1 MPESYLQQN
10 LSQSQTLAPQMRK
23 SLEILQ
29 ASSMELSQIITQALE
44 NNPVLEDATESV
56 SLDELS
62 GDPEENDHLES
73 LNETDDDWRDRSIMD
88 GSIQP
93 WTQDD
98 EERRQHLY
106 DSMVAPVTLQQHL
119 QQQLDLSMV
128 GARISKAAEA
138 IIGNLDERGFLD
150 MPLRDLGIRLQID
163 PDDLDQA
170 LSLVQSFDPAG
181 VGASDIRDCLM
192 LQLERQGRTES
203 IEYRIVRDHLE
214 NLARKRLPQIAKALG
229 TSVERI
235 SEAGASIGRLTPN
248 PGGDFNPGGNP
259 YIQPDVIIEE
269 NDDGALEARL
279 TGEQLP
285 NLRINDFYKDMIGKQ
300 GLDSKARAFLR
311 EQIRDG
317 RSLIRSVA
325 LRQETILAIAH
336 QLILRQQDFFD
347 KGPRFLKPL
356 TMNEVADALG
366 MHATTISRAVA
377 GKHILTPQGLME
389 MRSFFATG
397 YQTDSGAEV
406 SNAGVREA
414 IQQLVANEN
423 HSKPLSDE
431 ALTKALAKQ
440 GIKVARRTVAKYR
453 EQLNILPSHLRK
465 SY

>member
-1 MPESYLQQN
+1 MPESFLQQN
-10 LSQSQTLAPQMRK
+10 LSQTQTLAPQMRK

-29 ASSMELSQIITQALE
+29 ASSMELSQIINQALQ
-44 NNPVLEDATESV
+44 NNPALEDGTESI

-62 GDPEENDHLES
+62 GDPEEADRLDD
-73 LNETDDDWRDRSIMD
+73 LNETDDDWRDRHISE
-88 GSIQP
+88 GSVQP

-119 QQQLDLSMV
+119 QQQLDQSMV
-128 GARISKAAEA
+128 DDEVRKAANA

-150 MPLRDLGIRLQID
+150 MPLRDLGIRLQLN
-163 PDDLDQA
+163 PEALDQA

-181 VGASDIRDCLM
+181 VGAADIRDSLL
-192 LQLERQGRTES
+192 LQLERDGRTDS
-203 IEYRIVRDHLE
+203 IEYRIVKDHLDS
-214 NLARKRLPQIAKALG
+214 LARRRHPQIAKALG
-229 TSVERI
+229 TSIERI
-235 SEAGASIGRLTPN
+235 TEAAASIGRLTPN

-259 YIQPDVIIEE
+259 YIQPDVIIEKNE
-269 NDDGALEARL
+269 DGRLEARL

-285 NLRINDFYKDMIGKQ
+285 NLRINDFYKDMIGKE
-300 GLDSKARAFLR
+300 GLDTKARTFLR

-336 QLILRQQDFFD
+336 QLIARQQDFFD

-389 MRSFFATG
+389 MRAFFATG
-397 YQTDSGAEV
+397 YQTASGTEV
-406 SNAGVREA
+406 SNAGVRQA
-414 IQQLVANEN
+414 IQELVANEN
-423 HSKPLSDE
+423 HAKPLSDE
-431 ALTKALAKQ
+431 ALTKALAAQ